1 VITANLAAG
10 SPGRSGNSRDSPPIL
25 PLTATSTVLAAG
37 GRGEVSL
44 PDTSAGTSPVFG
56 LIWLYCLKSS
66 RVAVASWS
74 GLIAPTAVVS
84 R

>member
-1 VITANLAAG
+1 MTANLAAG
-10 SPGRSGNSRDSPPIL
+10 SPGRSGNSLDSPPIL
-25 PLTATSTVLAAG
+25 PLTATRTVLAAG

-44 PDTSAGTSPVFG
+44 PETSAGSFPDLG
-56 LIWLYCLKSS
+56 LIWVYCLKSS

-74 GLIAPTAVVS
+74 VVTAPTAVGS